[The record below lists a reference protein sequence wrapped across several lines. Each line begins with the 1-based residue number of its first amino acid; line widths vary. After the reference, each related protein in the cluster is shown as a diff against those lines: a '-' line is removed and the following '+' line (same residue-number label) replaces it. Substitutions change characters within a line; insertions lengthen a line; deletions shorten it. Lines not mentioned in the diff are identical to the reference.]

1 MVEMLFYFELFTI
14 LQGLCS
20 VLSFCA
26 EHSAFTARIF
36 GKILCLYIFFVYSIY
51 SVDLNNV
58 GIFFS
63 LNPTLPQCSI
73 LQWRILFFMLR
84 NIICHWV
91 VFIFHHS
98 KCFSFGLGLI
108 LRYCWLSCNRI
119 YSGIDLILAFW
130 FIFEFKYFHQTQFP
144 S

>member
-58 GIFFS
+58 GIFFLSTQLS
-63 LNPTLPQCSI
+63 LNA
-73 LQWRILFFMLR
+73 
-84 NIICHWV
+84 
-91 VFIFHHS
+91 
-98 KCFSFGLGLI
+98 
-108 LRYCWLSCNRI
+108 RYFNGEF
-119 YSGIDLILAFW
+119 YSLCYEI
-130 FIFEFKYFHQTQFP
+130 
-144 S
+144 